1 MVLRLRSFLSS
12 SSSLL
17 LELEL
22 VDVDLCKREAAVDE
36 RELDFVDRLRV
47 SVLCF
52 TLEDLLREVRE
63 GGVFNRLLE
72 DCVRL

>member
-22 VDVDLCKREAAVDE
+22 VDVDLFRREAAVDE
-36 RELDFVDRLRV
+36 RELDCVDRLRV
-47 SVLCF
+47 SVLCL

-63 GGVFNRLLE
+63 GGVFTRLLE

>member
-22 VDVDLCKREAAVDE
+22 VDVDLCRREAAVDE
-36 RELDFVDRLRV
+36 RELDCVDRFRV
-47 SVLCF
+47 SVLCL

-63 GGVFNRLLE
+63 GGVFTRLLE